1 MASLFSVI
9 RRHSHEREGKAGKS
23 VVWGQRGSLKLH
35 RGQLQPVGYGQR
47 PWDRLG
53 GFVADRV
60 ASWPTGW
67 PGGRQAAC
75 VEPVSAPRL
84 WQEACVRLPK
94 APSLSLEEEGDASTG
109 CLEHRRG

>member
-60 ASWPTGW
+60 AGGS
-67 PGGRQAAC
+67 PGSLCGAC
-75 VEPVSAPRL
+75 LSPSVVAGGLCPP
-84 WQEACVRLPK
+84 PK
-94 APSLSLEEEGDASTG
+94 GPISVP
-109 CLEHRRG
+109 